1 MPMPIRHQ
9 RRGLAAS
16 LLRVPQRTVCTK
28 VLARNYGKF
37 LAPLNAKKARG
48 LDILNDPLW
57 NKGTAFT
64 IAERDRLG
72 IKGLLPPV
80 VKSIEQQRDGF
91 LQTMREKDDPVEKNL
106 MLRAL
111 HDRN

>member
-1 MPMPIRHQ
+1 MLFGCSRMPMAWIRHQ

-16 LLRVPQRTVCTK
+16 VLRVPRRMVCTR

-57 NKGTAFT
+57 CACRHPLTLLMRSAVPFT
-64 IAERDRLG
+64 FGRVG
-72 IKGLLPPV
+72 G
-80 VKSIEQQRDGF
+80 
-91 LQTMREKDDPVEKNL
+91 
-106 MLRAL
+106 
-111 HDRN
+111 